1 MKNKNISL
9 VLIIIV
15 CIFLFI
21 VSLLIGS
28 FDLSIEDIINILLG
42 KNDSSI
48 QRNVFYNLRIPR
60 AVMGIYAGVALG
72 LAGSIYQVLF
82 CNPLASPD
90 LTGVASGASLGAALA
105 IVIGTG
111 SLLEKTVGAFIFGLL
126 SLFLVIFL
134 VKTTRGK
141 QLSTYIL
148 AGIIISS
155 LADAGIMMLKY
166 MADPLGELASIEFW
180 TMGSLSSITLDKTL
194 LSLLLGII
202 PFILLCLAHRRIVIL
217 SLGDENARY
226 LGLNARGQR
235 FIVLLLTTWLIA
247 SVIAITGVIS
257 FVGLIA
263 PHITYLFLKKRTG
276 CFYIVSGLVGAII
289 MLVADMLARSLVF
302 GAELPLSVLT
312 ILFSSPM
319 LLFWMYRQRGS
330 IK

>member
-9 VLIIIV
+9 ILIIIV

-21 VSLLIGS
+21 ISLLIGS

-72 LAGSIYQVLF
+72 FAGSIYQVLF

-111 SLLEKTVGAFIFGLL
+111 
-126 SLFLVIFL
+126 
-134 VKTTRGK
+134 GK

-180 TMGSLSSITLDKTL
+180 TMGSLASITLDKMI

-202 PFILLCLAHRRIVIL
+202 PFVLLCLAHQRIIIL

-235 FIVLLLTTWLIA
+235 FIILLLTTWLIA

-276 CFYIVSGLVGAII
+276 CFYIVSGLIGAII
-289 MLVADMLARSLVF
+289 ILVADMLARSLVF

>member
-180 TMGSLSSITLDKTL
+180 TMGSLASITLDKTL
-194 LSLLLGII
+194 
-202 PFILLCLAHRRIVIL
+202 
-217 SLGDENARY
+217 
-226 LGLNARGQR
+226 
-235 FIVLLLTTWLIA
+235 LLLTTWLIA

>member
-21 VSLLIGS
+21 ISLLIGS

-42 KNDSSI
+42 KNDSTI

-180 TMGSLSSITLDKTL
+180 TMGSLASITLDKTL

-202 PFILLCLAHRRIVIL
+202 PFILLCLAYRRIVIL

-289 MLVADMLARSLVF
+289 ILVADMLARSLVF

>member
-1 MKNKNISL
+1 MKKRNISL
-9 VLIIIV
+9 ILIIVICIV
-15 CIFLFI
+15 LFI
-21 VSLLIGS
+21 FSLLIGS

-60 AVMGIYAGVALG
+60 AIMGLYAGVALG

-90 LTGVASGASLGAALA
+90 LTGVASGASLGAAIA

-111 SLLEKTVGAFIFGLL
+111 SILEKTVGAFIFGML
-126 SLFLVIFL
+126 SLILVIFL

-166 MADPLGELASIEFW
+166 VADPLGELASIEFW
-180 TMGSLSSITLDKTL
+180 TMGSLASITLDKTL

-202 PFILLCLAHRRIVIL
+202 PFVLLCLLHRQIVIL

-226 LGLNARGQR
+226 LGMNAKGQR
-235 FIVLLLTTWLIA
+235 IVILLLTTWLIA
-247 SVIAITGVIS
+247 SVIAIAGVIS

-276 CFYIVSGLVGAII
+276 CFYIVSGLIGAII
-289 MLVADMLARSLVF
+289 ILIADMLARSIVF

-319 LLFWMYRQRGS
+319 LLFWMYRQRGN

>member
-134 VKTTRGK
+134 VNTTRGK

-180 TMGSLSSITLDKTL
+180 TMGSLASITLDKTL

-263 PHITYLFLKKRTG
+263 PHITYLF
-276 CFYIVSGLVGAII
+276 
-289 MLVADMLARSLVF
+289 
-302 GAELPLSVLT
+302 
-312 ILFSSPM
+312 
-319 LLFWMYRQRGS
+319 
-330 IK
+330 

>member
-180 TMGSLSSITLDKTL
+180 TMGSLASITLDKTL

-217 SLGDENARY
+217 S
-226 LGLNARGQR
+226 
-235 FIVLLLTTWLIA
+235 
-247 SVIAITGVIS
+247 
-257 FVGLIA
+257 
-263 PHITYLFLKKRTG
+263 
-276 CFYIVSGLVGAII
+276 
-289 MLVADMLARSLVF
+289 
-302 GAELPLSVLT
+302 
-312 ILFSSPM
+312 
-319 LLFWMYRQRGS
+319 
-330 IK
+330 

>member
-180 TMGSLSSITLDKTL
+180 T
-194 LSLLLGII
+194 
-202 PFILLCLAHRRIVIL
+202 
-217 SLGDENARY
+217 
-226 LGLNARGQR
+226 
-235 FIVLLLTTWLIA
+235 
-247 SVIAITGVIS
+247 
-257 FVGLIA
+257 
-263 PHITYLFLKKRTG
+263 
-276 CFYIVSGLVGAII
+276 
-289 MLVADMLARSLVF
+289 RSEEHTS
-302 GAELPLSVLT
+302 ELQSH
-312 ILFSSPM
+312 
-319 LLFWMYRQRGS
+319 
-330 IK
+330 

>member
-9 VLIIIV
+9 ILIIIV

-21 VSLLIGS
+21 ISLLIGS

-72 LAGSIYQVLF
+72 FAGSIYQVLF

-155 LADAGIMMLKY
+155 LADAGIMLLKY

-180 TMGSLSSITLDKTL
+180 TMGSLASITLDKTL

-289 MLVADMLARSLVF
+289 ILVADMLARSLVF

>member
-180 TMGSLSSITLDKTL
+180 TMGSLASITLDKTL

-202 PFILLCLAHRRIVIL
+202 PFILLCLAHRLIVIL

-289 MLVADMLARSLVF
+289 ILVADMLARSLVF

>member
-9 VLIIIV
+9 VLSIIV

-180 TMGSLSSITLDKTL
+180 TMGSLASITLDKTL

-217 SLGDENARY
+217 SLGDESARY

>member
-1 MKNKNISL
+1 M
-9 VLIIIV
+9 
-15 CIFLFI
+15 
-21 VSLLIGS
+21 
-28 FDLSIEDIINILLG
+28 
-42 KNDSSI
+42 
-48 QRNVFYNLRIPR
+48 
-60 AVMGIYAGVALG
+60 
-72 LAGSIYQVLF
+72 
-82 CNPLASPD
+82 
-90 LTGVASGASLGAALA
+90 
-105 IVIGTG
+105 
-111 SLLEKTVGAFIFGLL
+111 
-126 SLFLVIFL
+126 
-134 VKTTRGK
+134 
-141 QLSTYIL
+141 

-180 TMGSLSSITLDKTL
+180 TMGSLASITLDKTL

-226 LGLNARGQR
+226 LGLNARRQR

-289 MLVADMLARSLVF
+289 ILVADMLARSLVF

>member
-1 MKNKNISL
+1 MKKRNISL
-9 VLIIIV
+9 ILIIVICIV
-15 CIFLFI
+15 LFI
-21 VSLLIGS
+21 FSLLIGS

-60 AVMGIYAGVALG
+60 AIMGLYAGVALG

-90 LTGVASGASLGAALA
+90 LTGVASGASLGAAIA

-111 SLLEKTVGAFIFGLL
+111 SILEKTVGAFIFGML
-126 SLFLVIFL
+126 SLILVIFL

-166 MADPLGELASIEFW
+166 VADPLGELASIEFW
-180 TMGSLSSITLDKTL
+180 TMGSLASITLDKTL

-202 PFILLCLAHRRIVIL
+202 PFVLLCLLHRQIVIL

-226 LGLNARGQR
+226 LGMNAKGQR
-235 FIVLLLTTWLIA
+235 IVILLLTTWLIA

-276 CFYIVSGLVGAII
+276 CFYIVSGLIGAII
-289 MLVADMLARSLVF
+289 ILIADMLARSIVF

-319 LLFWMYRQRGS
+319 LLFWMYRQRGN